1 MEKKIKNLKNPKK
14 LRKQNSLMKIN
25 NRSNKKTK
33 LKNLKKKI
41 KPRFLNKQIKKS
53 NKILILINNKI
64 KFQVCKNRKNR
75 KTNKRFRNKNWIII
89 KNLKKME

>member
-1 MEKKIKNLKNPKK
+1 MKKKIKNLKNPKK

-41 KPRFLNKQIKKS
+41 KPRFHKKQIKKS

-64 KFQVCKNRKNR
+64 KF
-75 KTNKRFRNKNWIII
+75 
-89 KNLKKME
+89 